1 MNNVSNE
8 IKDIENILNLERL
21 DFGSIWHRKDVA
33 RYYKF
38 DEQEV
43 LDLPKREFKT
53 LIIGIKRGNNE
64 GRFIAGEEIKNAFF
78 CVPIE
83 IWNHKRADFEKI
95 LEAAVNEMKEAKN
108 AETDEERN
116 GDRSEEAGD
125 NTETVYEDSEELE

>member
-1 MNNVSNE
+1 MNKVSDK
-8 IKDIENILNLERL
+8 IKDIENLLNLERW

-33 RYYKF
+33 RYYKL

-64 GRFIAGEEIKNAFF
+64 GRFMAGEEIKNAFF

-83 IWNHKRADFEKI
+83 IWDHKRAEFEKI
-95 LEAAVNEMKEAKN
+95 LEEAVNEMKEANN

-116 GDRSEEAGD
+116 DDSVVETESDGEAETENSEEQ
-125 NTETVYEDSEELE
+125 